1 MPLRGR
7 GDPSLE
13 EYPPHCNGA
22 KRGVN
27 QMQPAMNDENKIY
40 VGGLSLDTTS
50 DSLRA
55 HFWHFG
61 EVTDCVVMP
70 DRVTGK
76 SRGFGFVTFRD
87 SSAANAALGTSC
99 IVDGREVSCKKA
111 VRESPQS
118 NALAPNGLFK
128 SNKIFVGGLPATCDH
143 EKFTAYFGRFGE
155 IEDAVVMMDNQTQR
169 HRGFGYVTFV
179 DPACVEGT
187 LQNYAA
193 NAIDGKWIE
202 VKRCIPQDR
211 MVPGQSFK
219 GKGSGKGFGKSAKGK
234 GFAPGGAPAMDAGQM
249 GGMGTMVASGMNV
262 FASFDDPAYGAHA
275 LGAGMGANFPSAAG
289 ADSAAALGA
298 VLAAAGLGGSP
309 GAALAGA
316 GFSNELAAALAGA
329 LAAEQPTRQTS
340 LKR

>member
-1 MPLRGR
+1 
-7 GDPSLE
+7 
-13 EYPPHCNGA
+13 
-22 KRGVN
+22 
-27 QMQPAMNDENKIY
+27 MQPAMNDENKIY

-50 DSLRA
+50 ESLRA

-111 VRESPQS
+111 VRESPQA

-179 DPACVEGT
+179 DPACVEAT

-219 GKGSGKGFGKSAKGK
+219 GKGKGFGKSTKGGK
-234 GFAPGGAPAMDAGQM
+234 GFAPGAAPAMDGGQSGCM
-249 GGMGTMVASGMNV
+249 GPMVSSGLNV
-262 FASFDDPAYGAHA
+262 FASFDDPAYADSAYGAHSF
-275 LGAGMGANFPSAAG
+275 GAGMGANVLPTAG

-298 VLAAAGLGGSP
+298 VLAAAGLGGSA
-309 GAALAGA
+309 GASLAGA

-340 LKR
+340 TRYAPY